1 MWTASR
7 SARTTA
13 WSRTPASSPT
23 HDCWRAIRDRR
34 GRAVNALDLV
44 VVALISL
51 AIVGG
56 WRLGLVARAFAW
68 VGIVVGL
75 VMGARFL
82 ERVVT
87 AFGGSSPENRAW
99 VAVLFLVVAASLG
112 QTLGLALGRV
122 ARRVLPLPR
131 PLPRWDRIAG
141 AAVGMFGVLALLWMF
156 IPSFATTRGWPARMA
171 RDSAIVAA
179 LQRWAPTQP
188 ARFSA
193 WGRAISEAPFPSAL
207 GTLQTPPNPGPPP
220 GTSITPAVNRA
231 VRASTVKVLGRACDD
246 RQAGS
251 GWVAAPGIVVTNAH
265 VVAGERAT
273 TVQDLSG
280 RSQNARVVA
289 FDAVH
294 DVAVLDVPALVA
306 PPLAMV
312 PGQVGQVGA
321 VYGHPQGGPLRA
333 SPSRIGDEILAVGT
347 DIYRTGTSRR
357 HVYVLAAKLAPGDSG
372 GALVNARG
380 QVVGMAFA
388 IDPGRSATANALTNA
403 EITPV
408 LSRAS
413 GRHTPVNTGHCLL
426 G

>member
-1 MWTASR
+1 
-7 SARTTA
+7 
-13 WSRTPASSPT
+13 
-23 HDCWRAIRDRR
+23 
-34 GRAVNALDLV
+34 
-44 VVALISL
+44 
-51 AIVGG
+51 
-56 WRLGLVARAFAW
+56 
-68 VGIVVGL
+68 
-75 VMGARFL
+75 
-82 ERVVT
+82 
-87 AFGGSSPENRAW
+87 
-99 VAVLFLVVAASLG
+99 
-112 QTLGLALGRV
+112 
-122 ARRVLPLPR
+122 LPR

-141 AAVGMFGVLALLWMF
+141 AVVGMFGVLALLWMF

-188 ARFSA
+188 ARFAA
-193 WGRAISEAPFPSAL
+193 WGRAISEAPFPSVL

-220 GTSITPAVNRA
+220 GTSITPAVNTA

-273 TVQDLSG
+273 AVEDVAGHSLPATV
-280 RSQNARVVA
+280 VV

-294 DVAVLDVPALVA
+294 DVAVLEVPALTAV
-306 PPLAMV
+306 PLTIV
-312 PGQVGQVGA
+312 PGGVGQVGA
-321 VYGHPQGGPLRA
+321 VYGHPNGGPLRP
-333 SPSRIGDEILAVGT
+333 SPSRIGNEIVAVGT
-347 DIYRTGTSRR
+347 DIYRTGSSRR
-357 HVYVLAAKLAPGDSG
+357 HVYVLASRLAPGDSG

-388 IDPGRSATANALTNA
+388 IDPGRAATAYALTDE

-408 LSRAS
+408 LALAN
-413 GRHTPVNTGHCLL
+413 GRHAPVNTGRCLL